1 MLGLSL
7 FLSLSFTSDRRVRDT
22 HPRPADCVH
31 LLVVCLGFGVC
42 KNGPTCLRSEH
53 VPRTDQ
59 TCCSSK
65 VSTSNDDVV
74 YCSLHIPSRPQSA
87 NLGSCLIHILD
98 NIFRNKRG

>member
-22 HPRPADCVH
+22 HPRSADCVH

-53 VPRTDQ
+53 VARTDQ
-59 TCCSSK
+59 TEGGCLWSSI
-65 VSTSNDDVV
+65 
-74 YCSLHIPSRPQSA
+74 CRQ
-87 NLGSCLIHILD
+87 GGCLE
-98 NIFRNKRG
+98 

>member
-22 HPRPADCVH
+22 HPRSTDCVH

-42 KNGPTCLRSEH
+42 KNGSTCLRSEH
-53 VPRTDQ
+53 VARTDQ

-65 VSTSNDDVV
+65 GLPQMTI
-74 YCSLHIPSRPQSA
+74 CLFSLHIPCYPSLESVLGRSQLRPSY
-87 NLGSCLIHILD
+87 
-98 NIFRNKRG
+98 